1 MPILTGTID
10 DVTGSPLPDRV
21 PLATLRVTVRAP
33 SRRSSL
39 TEQARLVASV
49 PVPVEVSP
57 TGEIS
62 VELEPGPAVMLVE
75 GEGLRDVYELGVTA
89 DMTLLTEALQEM
101 SPTRSWVESQMV
113 QLRSQTVTAAG
124 DAQAAKSDAE
134 GAASVAE
141 GHRTHVDAIRELL
154 DEAAQTNVAP
164 YLTDTALSATY
175 GTKAEVQAAADA
187 AASLDADKLDK
198 TEAAATY
205 LERADFVP
213 SLGSDWVAFGDS
225 LTSPEGGAPP
235 GGAWVDYVRFRTD
248 GRFYLLKN
256 SGIPGNNTA
265 QMLAR
270 LQADVLAYNPRVVT
284 FMGGT
289 NDITQ
294 GVTLATYQSNVTQI
308 VDRLTA
314 AGIAVI
320 ILSIPPRDLTDK
332 KLPETVRFNA
342 WLKDFARTRRLHF
355 VDVHSRMVDPATGGF
370 KAGLARD
377 DLLHFSRSGA
387 ATVGDAVIEAM
398 SPFMPTGGVYRPA
411 FNNDPNNMV
420 NNGLLLSGTDFT
432 PTGFTYN
439 ALPAGVTRGR
449 VDDSSF
455 QGGKAWQVTV
465 TAPAATVTSSF
476 ETSVRAEW
484 SPGDRLL
491 FTVRFEIE
499 GTPSLPHNP
508 PDSNFGITFASLFY
522 GAPSGAVQYLAR
534 YQSLAGHYG
543 LAHAVTQVPAGTTG
557 PVQVTS
563 NVVMPA
569 GSSGTFRV
577 GEFGCYNL
585 TTMGVLA

>member
-113 QLRSQTVTAAG
+113 QLRSQTVTAAA
-124 DAQAAKSDAE
+124 DALDAAIATGQDRAE
-134 GAASVAE
+134 
-141 GHRTHVDAIRELL
+141 IELL
-154 DEAAQTNVAP
+154 RQNLIDAANENAAPHLTEAALN
-164 YLTDTALSATY
+164 ATY

-198 TEAAATY
+198 TEAAATF

-213 SLGSDWVAFGDS
+213 SLGSDWVALGDS

-235 GGAWVDYVRFRTD
+235 GAGWVDYVRFRTG

-256 SGIPGNNTA
+256 AGVPGNNTA

-270 LQADVLAYNPRVVT
+270 LQADVLAHNPRVVT
-284 FMGGT
+284 FLGGT

-308 VDRLTA
+308 VDQLTT

-342 WLKDFARTRRLHF
+342 WLKEFARTRRLHF

-370 KAGLARD
+370 KAGLGRD
-377 DLLHFSRSGA
+377 DLLHLSRTGA
-387 ATVGDAVIEAM
+387 AAIGDAVIEAM
-398 SPFMPTGGVYRPA
+398 TPFMPTGGGYRPA
-411 FNNDPNNMV
+411 FNADPNNLV
-420 NNGLLLSGTDFT
+420 NNGLLLSGTDAT

-557 PVQVTS
+557 PVQIAA

-585 TTMGVLA
+585 TTMGVVA